1 MPDDDEQA
9 SGPPPHPMDRV
20 WFHPSELSS
29 NTSGPGVTTLAP
41 QPAAPR
47 VWVVAAIALLVG
59 MAGALGV
66 VSVVG
71 TFTDPSTNSNRLQRT
86 APSAASDTDPI
97 ATLVTSVGRSIVAIS
112 VVPALGGEAAVTGS
126 GVVVAPDRVLTA
138 AHLLA
143 GSAPTVITVGSQVVA
158 AQVLG
163 VDLETD
169 LALLKVE
176 GVDLVPARLA
186 TGDGLRI
193 GQTVAALASGSGTR
207 RWVSAGVI
215 SGLNQVA
222 PLASGIQGTALI
234 ETDARFQGTAA
245 GGALLNSFGAVV
257 GILTG
262 PERLAIPINVARDV
276 VDQLGTTGRAAHGA
290 LGVIGTD
297 ALDRSGGGVRIRGV
311 VPGSAAEVADLRAD
325 DIVLAV
331 GDVEVGTVG
340 DLVAALRSL
349 KPADPVDVTVVR
361 AGKRIAVP
369 VVLGRSNATSST
381 AQYLVS

>member
-1 MPDDDEQA
+1 
-9 SGPPPHPMDRV
+9 MDRV

-29 NTSGPGVTTLAP
+29 NTSGPGVTTWAP

-71 TFTDPSTNSNRLQRT
+71 TFTDPDTNSNRLQRT
-86 APSAASDTDPI
+86 ALSAVADTDPI

-143 GSAPTVITVGSQVVA
+143 GNSAPTVITVGSQVVA

-169 LALLKVE
+169 LALLKVD

-331 GDVEVGTVG
+331 GNVEVSTVG

-369 VVLGRSNATSST
+369 VVLGRSDATPST